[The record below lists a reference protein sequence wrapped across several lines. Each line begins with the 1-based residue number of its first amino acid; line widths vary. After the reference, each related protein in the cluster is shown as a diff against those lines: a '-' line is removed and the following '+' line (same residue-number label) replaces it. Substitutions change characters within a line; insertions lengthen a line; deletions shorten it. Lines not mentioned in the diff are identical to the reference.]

1 MVGWRDL
8 GFRSTLFFF
17 SAHVFSSTVQ
27 QSVLVPA
34 EPKIT
39 AQFCFVNYYHSYL
52 NLSFLLFLLP
62 SLSHYG
68 VLSCP
73 IAHLFCRL
81 MQHIRHPSV
90 FHHLD
95 WSCLALCLGFCWSTV
110 HAFMFVWVRDRQRDD
125 HRLQTESSSCVSL
138 WCRLFYPPLSAADV
152 RTTYCPITSKGTS
165 CIWTIRWGNA
175 WTHGPLSSCLKSHD
189 AFLLLWY

>member
-1 MVGWRDL
+1 MADVNSGFLHLKSPLRHPATDLTVADVGQRGLRWGMVGWRDL

-110 HAFMFVWVRDRQRDD
+110 HAFMFV
-125 HRLQTESSSCVSL
+125 
-138 WCRLFYPPLSAADV
+138 
-152 RTTYCPITSKGTS
+152 
-165 CIWTIRWGNA
+165 
-175 WTHGPLSSCLKSHD
+175 
-189 AFLLLWY
+189 